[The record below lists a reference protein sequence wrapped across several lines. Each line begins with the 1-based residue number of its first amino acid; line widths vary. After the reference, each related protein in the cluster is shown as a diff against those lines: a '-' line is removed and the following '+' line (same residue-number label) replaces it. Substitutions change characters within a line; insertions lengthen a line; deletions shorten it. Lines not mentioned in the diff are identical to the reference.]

1 MTNFNFFAT
10 EISSTPVDGIWTVG
24 FADPAQEIYLL
35 VQRDVDNVAGQQGL
49 NIHYVEFED
58 QSKACHG
65 GIERVQILRDA
76 VRFHLTSAGADCIGL
91 SEIAVSFTLS
101 KPSLAAM
108 SEALAHIVEHGRVE
122 VI

>member
-1 MTNFNFFAT
+1 MNFNFFAS
-10 EISSTPVDGIWTVG
+10 EISATPVDGIWTVG
-24 FADPAQEIYLL
+24 FSDPSHDTYFL
-35 VQRDVDNVAGQQGL
+35 VQRDVDNVMGQEGL

-58 QSKACHG
+58 QSKACYG

-76 VRFHLTSAGADCIGL
+76 VRFRLTSAGTDRIGL

-101 KPSLAAM
+101 KPALAAM